1 MEDRVK
7 KHLRLLEVD
16 IHEDLQQLEELG
28 KPGDSK
34 EAGENTK
41 PELKSAKETIT
52 QLHYDKDDLVQFH
65 ELMLSKP
72 LVKACSELDYD
83 HPTVI

>member
-7 KHLRLLEVD
+7 KHLRLQEVD
-16 IHEDLQQLEELG
+16 IHVELAELAEQS

-34 EAGENTK
+34 EAGETK
-41 PELKSAKETIT
+41 LEMKSTKEAISA
-52 QLHYDKDDLVQFH
+52 LHYDKDDLVQFH